1 MTFTVHDTDPA
12 LLEAVRGFFV
22 PKSRSNSS
30 GGRIWT
36 YEDIHAEAG
45 SLLDEPTTIFI
56 DGAAVA
62 EIGPQP

>member
-1 MTFTVHDTDPA
+1 MTFTVRDADPA
-12 LLEAVRGFFV
+12 LLEAVRDFFV
-22 PKSRSNSS
+22 PKSNCN

-45 SLLDEPTTIFI
+45 SLLDELTTIFI